1 MLGFITYLP
10 MRVTYGGENVGDT
23 TIKPRPLIGI
33 CMRPADANPNHASV
47 DVRYVKRVEAAG
59 GNVVMLPYGFEA
71 AAEAPAIIGRID
83 GLLLTGGGD
92 IAPESFGGSPYA
104 ERCVATISLMSADR
118 DVFEWAAARAA
129 AACNLPVLGVCR
141 GLQVMNVTMGGH
153 LVRDIS
159 ELGDVAINH
168 QQTDKP
174 TEIVHDVH
182 IKPGTQLARILGQ
195 ETLGVNSLHH
205 QAIAEAAPTGLI
217 NAWATDG
224 TAEGIEFPNKA
235 FMVGVQWHPE
245 ILGNTPQLFE
255 AFVDAA
261 RDYMLAR

>member
-1 MLGFITYLP
+1 MS
-10 MRVTYGGENVGDT
+10 ENAQT
-23 TIKPRPLIGI
+23 PRPLIGI

-47 DVRYVKRVEAAG
+47 DIRYVKRVEAAG
-59 GNVVMLPYGFEA
+59 GNVVMLPYGFDA
-71 AAEAPAIIGRID
+71 ASQAPDIIARID

-92 IAPESFGGSPYA
+92 IAPDSFGGTPYA
-104 ERCVATISLMSADR
+104 SRCIAAISLMSADR

-129 AACNLPVLGVCR
+129 ATANLPTLGVCR

-159 ELGDVAINH
+159 ELGENCLDH

-174 TEIVHDVH
+174 KEIVHDVH
-182 IKPGTQLARILGQ
+182 IKPGTQLARILGV

-205 QAIAEAAPTGLI
+205 QAIEEAAPTGLI
-217 NAWATDG
+217 NAWAPDG
-224 TAEGIEFPNKA
+224 TAEGIEFPEKP
-235 FMVGVQWHPE
+235 FFLGVQWHPE

-261 RDYMLAR
+261 REYMLSR

>member
-1 MLGFITYLP
+1 MDDATK
-10 MRVTYGGENVGDT
+10 
-23 TIKPRPLIGI
+23 KPRPLIGI

-71 AAEAPAIIGRID
+71 AAEAANIIARID

-92 IAPESFGGSPYA
+92 ISPDAFGGSPYA
-104 ERCVATISLMSADR
+104 ERCVAAISLMSADR

-129 AACNLPVLGVCR
+129 VAADLPTLGICR
-141 GLQVMNVTMGGH
+141 GLQVMTVTTGGH

-159 ELGDVAINH
+159 ELGNGAIDH
-168 QQTDKP
+168 QQIDSP
-174 TEIVHDVH
+174 NQIVHEVK
-182 IKPGTQLARILGQ
+182 IKPGTQLARILGV

-205 QAIAEAAPTGLI
+205 QAIAEPPETGRI

-224 TAEGIEFPNKA
+224 TAEGIEFPDKA
-235 FMVGVQWHPE
+235 FFVGVQWHPE

>member
-1 MLGFITYLP
+1 M
-10 MRVTYGGENVGDT
+10 ENAET
-23 TIKPRPLIGI
+23 QPRPLIGI

-71 AAEAPAIIGRID
+71 ASQAPQIVERID

-104 ERCVATISLMSADR
+104 ARCVAAISLMSADR

-129 AACNLPVLGVCR
+129 AATNLPTLGICR
-141 GLQVMNVTMGGH
+141 GLQVMNVTMGGR

-159 ELGDVAINH
+159 ELGNDTIDH
-168 QQTDKP
+168 QQIDRP
-174 TEIVHDVH
+174 TEIVHDVRV
-182 IKPGTQLARILGQ
+182 KPGTRLAEILGTD
-195 ETLGVNSLHH
+195 TLGVNSLHH

-224 TAEGIEFPNKA
+224 TAEGIEFPEKA
-235 FMVGVQWHPE
+235 FFIGVQWHPE
-245 ILGNTPQLFE
+245 ILGNTPQLFK

-261 RDYMLAR
+261 RNYMLSR

>member
-1 MLGFITYLP
+1 MG
-10 MRVTYGGENVGDT
+10 NADT
-23 TIKPRPLIGI
+23 KPRPLIGI

-71 AAEAPAIIGRID
+71 ASQAPEIIARLD

-104 ERCVATISLMSADR
+104 SRCVAAISLMSADR

-129 AACNLPVLGVCR
+129 AASDLPTLGICR
-141 GLQVMNVTMGGH
+141 GLQVMNVTMGGR
-153 LVRDIS
+153 LVRDIT
-159 ELGDVAINH
+159 ELGNDAINH
-168 QQTDKP
+168 QQIDRP
-174 TEIVHDVH
+174 TEIVHEVR
-182 IKPGTQLARILGQ
+182 IKPNTRLSDILGTD
-195 ETLGVNSLHH
+195 TLGVNSLHH

-224 TAEGIEFPNKA
+224 TAEGIEFPEKA
-235 FMVGVQWHPE
+235 FFVGVQWHPE
-245 ILGNTPQLFE
+245 ILGNTPQLFK
-255 AFVDAA
+255 AFVNAA
-261 RDYMLAR
+261 RDYMLTR

>member
-1 MLGFITYLP
+1 MS
-10 MRVTYGGENVGDT
+10 ENAHT
-23 TIKPRPLIGI
+23 PRPLIGI

-47 DVRYVKRVEAAG
+47 DIRYVKRVEAAG

-71 AAEAPAIIGRID
+71 ASQAPDIIARID

-92 IAPESFGGSPYA
+92 IAPDSFGGSPYA
-104 ERCVATISLMSADR
+104 SRCIAAISLMSADR

-129 AACNLPVLGVCR
+129 AAANLPTLGVCR

-159 ELGDVAINH
+159 ELGDGLINH
-168 QQTDKP
+168 QQLDKP
-174 TEIVHDVH
+174 KEVVHDVH
-182 IKPGTQLARILGQ
+182 IKPGTQLSRILGI

-224 TAEGIEFPNKA
+224 TAEGIEFPEKP
-235 FMVGVQWHPE
+235 FFVGVQWHPE

-261 RDYMLAR
+261 RAYMLARNT